1 MHGKRKSILCL
12 SLIKKEKRKKEKER
26 YPSIEGEMPFRQI
39 DYWLVMHQL
48 LLNHKCKYYDK
59 CKYMS
64 SQA

>member
-1 MHGKRKSILCL
+1 MEKENQFYVFH
-12 SLIKKEKRKKEKER
+12 SLKKKRKKEKER